1 MRSLSSVIKSYQ
13 YGRVSAPEAG
23 ARPGAGEGQGTRSA
37 DGAFLMAR
45 QIVAAAQEYRIRV
58 GRETAEESRREYE
71 QARRRGYREG
81 FAQGVSEGKKSGA
94 EEGKK
99 SGYEEGVEK
108 AEAEN
113 RKTMG
118 ELSRMV
124 EAVEKDKTDILRK
137 FEDGIEELAFAM
149 ARAVLKRE
157 LSLDEDALRSIIL
170 SAADSYRNQAWVRI
184 RVSEKDAGVLLR
196 PDKSI
201 AEDLKNVSGSVKVI
215 PVPDMEDGSCVIEM
229 PDQVIDAGI
238 GSQLRKLED
247 AVESAGRVRAG

>member
-184 RVSEKDAGVLLR
+184 YVPEQPANILLKADNNIAEALKDVSE
-196 PDKSI
+196 
-201 AEDLKNVSGSVKVI
+201 NVKVI
-215 PVPDMEDGSCVIEM
+215 AVSNMESGGCVLEM
-229 PDQVIDAGI
+229 PDQVIEAGVDY
-238 GSQLRKLED
+238 QLRKIRGAIE
-247 AVESAGRVRAG
+247 